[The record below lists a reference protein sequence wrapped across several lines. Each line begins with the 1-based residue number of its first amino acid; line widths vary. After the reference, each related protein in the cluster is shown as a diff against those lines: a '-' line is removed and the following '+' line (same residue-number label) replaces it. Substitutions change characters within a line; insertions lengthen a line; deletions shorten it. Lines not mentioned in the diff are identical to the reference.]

1 MSTAVKAKRSARQS
15 KVASRRFPKLS
26 SAKKKRVAD
35 FLKSPLF
42 GMWKDYPGTVE
53 DYMREVRKPRFSS
66 VFGNDP
72 LR

>member
-1 MSTAVKAKRSARQS
+1 MSTVAKTNRPSRQGKATR
-15 KVASRRFPKLS
+15 RRFPKLS

-42 GMWKDYPGTVE
+42 GLWKDYPGTVE

-66 VFGNDP
+66 VFGNGP
-72 LR
+72 VR